1 MTLRFREPR
10 EKDEKYLKRVRQL
23 PCLVC
28 GDDTTTE
35 AAHIRY
41 ADRTVC
47 KRQTGMAEKSDDKYA
62 VPLCG
67 ECHREQH
74 MGNEFEW
81 WQEQGVDPVKT
92 ALALYV
98 NRDDPETCLVICA
111 NARQ

>member
-1 MTLRFREPR
+1 
-10 EKDEKYLKRVRQL
+10 
-23 PCLVC
+23 
-28 GDDTTTE
+28 
-35 AAHIRY
+35 
-41 ADRTVC
+41 
-47 KRQTGMAEKSDDKYA
+47 
-62 VPLCG
+62 
-67 ECHREQH
+67 